1 MARLELRFFGAPR
14 MVLDGRPVK
23 LDRHKAEAL
32 LAYLVVEP
40 GEHRRSELAV
50 LLWPEHPPARARA
63 ALRRTLFALSEVIGR
78 NWFEADGGSMAF
90 GRDRSVWADVIAF
103 EESWTRA
110 SGHPHG
116 PRDACEA
123 CIDELSRAVAL
134 QPSDFLSGL
143 VLRDAPRFD
152 DWQRAMAERLRALRA
167 EALEGCVRF
176 HTERAQADEALS
188 FAREWASQD
197 PLDEKSHEAVMK
209 LLVAGGRR
217 GAALRLYEDYVRR
230 LENELGIEPPE
241 SMTALCR
248 QLRLRLAS
256 GRDSAVEVFQNGVKS
271 GVSRSEGLDVA
282 IARWK
287 SACHRGDARA
297 LDGALDS
304 FHCRLDQGGL
314 YQEGNVLL
322 ELALGSVSDARL
334 VGRVLARQGVLYSC
348 TGRLEKARALLE
360 EGLRLAV
367 VAGNPLELGYC
378 QNRLGYVLFALGHRD
393 RGLRLVRLS
402 VKRYREA
409 ESASGLSWALNV
421 MGHLSIGG
429 ERALPILANSLD
441 LARKSSDEPRIAS
454 VLNSLGKEALARKEF
469 TRARR
474 RLEQSLERRRDR
486 RHRIGIADTL
496 NNLGSA
502 FLGLGQVG
510 SATGAL
516 EEAFDVARSI
526 DARPLLVEI
535 LLGMARLHRT
545 ERQLERA
552 AELASSALHLPGGWS
567 DGKDRAR
574 TVLAELSRELP
585 ARSLAEAVAKGRAL
599 ESFPG
604 GP

>member
-14 MVLDGRPVK
+14 MLLDGRPIK

-32 LAYLVVEP
+32 LAYLVVEA

-63 ALRRTLFALSEVIGR
+63 ALRRTLFALSEAIGR
-78 NWFEADGGSMAF
+78 DWLEGDGGSMAF
-90 GRDRSVWADVIAF
+90 CRGRSVWADVIAF

-116 PRDACEA
+116 PRDACAA

-143 VLRDAPRFD
+143 ALRDAPRFD
-152 DWQRAMAERLRALRA
+152 DWQRMEAERLRALRA

-176 HTERAQADEALS
+176 HTERAQVDEALA

-197 PLDEKSHEAVMK
+197 PLDEKSHEAMMK

-217 GAALRLYEDYVRR
+217 GAAIRLYEDYARR
-230 LENELGIEPPE
+230 LEDELAIEPPE

-248 QLRLRLAS
+248 QLRLRRAP
-256 GRDSAVEVFQNGVKS
+256 GRNGAVELSKNESEGS
-271 GVSRSEGLDVA
+271 VSRSDGLDVA

-287 SACHRGDARA
+287 SACHLGDARA

-304 FHCRLDQGGL
+304 FHRRLDQGGL
-314 YQEGNVLL
+314 YEEGNVLL
-322 ELALGSVSDARL
+322 ELALGAVADAPL

-360 EGLRLAV
+360 EGLRLAPS
-367 VAGNPLELGYC
+367 AGNPLELGYC

-402 VKRYREA
+402 VERYREA
-409 ESASGLSWALNV
+409 ESTSGLSWALNV
-421 MGHLSIGG
+421 LGHLSIGG
-429 ERALPILANSLD
+429 ERALPLLADSLD
-441 LARKSSDEPRIAS
+441 LARRSSDEQRIAS
-454 VLNSLGKEALARKEF
+454 VLNSLGKEALAREEF
-469 TRARR
+469 ARARPH
-474 RLEQSLERRRDR
+474 LEQSLELRRDR

-496 NNLGSA
+496 NNLASA
-502 FLGLGQVG
+502 FLGLGRA
-510 SATGAL
+510 SAATRAI
-516 EEAFDVARSI
+516 EEALDVARSI

-535 LLGMARLHRT
+535 LLGKALIRRT

-585 ARSLAEAVAKGRAL
+585 ARSLAEAVERGRAL
-599 ESFPG
+599 ESFPV